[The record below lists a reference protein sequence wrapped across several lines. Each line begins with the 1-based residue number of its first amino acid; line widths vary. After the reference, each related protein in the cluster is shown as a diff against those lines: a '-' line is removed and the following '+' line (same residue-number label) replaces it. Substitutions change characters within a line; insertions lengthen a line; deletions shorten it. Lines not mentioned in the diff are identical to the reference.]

1 MATVG
6 DRIRYYREDRGL
18 TQMELAA
25 RVGIGYATIS
35 KWETNVIKNIPF
47 ERLCTIA
54 DALDVTPNILLGLEQ
69 DLIDDVVTDPKQEL
83 DAIWKDLSERQQIEL
98 VKFLKVFLR

>member
-1 MATVG
+1 MVKVG

-54 DALDVTPNILLGLEQ
+54 DALDVTPNILLGLEP

-98 VKFLKVFLR
+98 VKFLKVLLR

>member
-1 MATVG
+1 M
-6 DRIRYYREDRGL
+6 

-47 ERLCTIA
+47 DRLCTIA
-54 DALDVTPNILLGLEQ
+54 EALDVTPNILLGLEP
-69 DLIDDVVTDPKQEL
+69 DLIDDIIVDPKEDL
-83 DAIWKDLSERQQIEL
+83 EDLWKKLTKRQQESL
-98 VKFLKVFLR
+98 VRFLRTIVK

>member
-1 MATVG
+1 MATTG

-47 ERLCTIA
+47 DRLCTIA
-54 DALDVTPNILLGLEQ
+54 DALDVTPNILLGLEP
-69 DLIDDVVTDPKQEL
+69 DLIDDIVTDPKEEL
-83 DAIWKDLSERQQIEL
+83 DALWEKLTRRQQEGL
-98 VKFLKVFLR
+98 VRFLKTIVK